1 MAYRIYLFPVSVL
14 ALAAGFYFSYGKE
27 IGPRWNRVVL
37 WIVTGISAVLWS
49 LPYLLSTMH
58 RSATLPLDSGVPSLA
73 ILRISV
79 PCPGVVQPLTFSLPC
94 RFARLRRMKKM

>member
-1 MAYRIYLFPVSVL
+1 VLVLLSAGAGLAGGSLALRLMAYRIYLFPVSVL

-49 LPYLLSTMH
+49 LPYLLSTMQ
-58 RSATLPLDSGVPSLA
+58 R
-73 ILRISV
+73 
-79 PCPGVVQPLTFSLPC
+79 
-94 RFARLRRMKKM
+94 